1 MTSSTA
7 VDPGCLTTTRTDFV
21 VVGSGV
27 AGLWT
32 ALHLARH
39 GRVALLTKDALQ
51 ESNTQYAQG
60 GIAVALAAKDS
71 PELHLEDTIAA
82 GAGLVDLPAA
92 EVLTYEASQAIADL
106 MDAGAEFDREE
117 GPNTPGPRRGAG
129 VSGPGPDA
137 GDTAAGIRPLLL
149 GQEAAHGHRR
159 IIHARGDATG
169 AEVERALIA
178 QVRAHDAIDL
188 YEEVMAVRL
197 LVANGQCLGVEARDL
212 AGEANLRFLCRGTC
226 LCTGGLGCIYRRTTN
241 PLVATGDGV
250 ALAFRAGAL
259 VRDMEFVQ
267 FHPTALATPGTPKFL
282 ISEAVRGEGAILL
295 NAAGEAFMER
305 YHPRRELA
313 PRDEVARAVLAEI
326 KQSGEPFVFLD
337 FGPIGEDKARQRFPM
352 ILAECEKR
360 GFEPLQ
366 TPIPVSPVAHYAMGG
381 IDTDLVGATSVK
393 RLYAA
398 GECACTG
405 VHGANRLASNSLLEG
420 LVFGARAAKTMAKLP
435 DPPARSVAALE
446 QQPFAPV
453 PVAADVYG
461 DLREMMWDDV
471 GIIRSEHSL
480 NNALKNL
487 ARFAQGL
494 GDSATP
500 GRWEIERANM
510 ILVADIIVRAALN
523 RKESRGAHY
532 RTDFP
537 EPRQSRLYHNLLHQ
551 DSAGNVRTSARPV
564 DLSRKRKPVAEG

>member
-1 MTSSTA
+1 MASPTGSE
-7 VDPGCLTTTRTDFV
+7 PGSFTTIRTDFV

-32 ALHLARH
+32 ALSLAAH
-39 GRVALLTKDALQ
+39 GRVALLTKDALC
-51 ESNTQYAQG
+51 ESNTNYAQG

-71 PELHLEDTIAA
+71 PEFHLEDTLAA
-82 GAGLVDLPAA
+82 GAGLVDVPAA

-106 MDAGAEFDREE
+106 VDAGAQFDCQ
-117 GPNTPGPRRGAG
+117 GGQ
-129 VSGPGPDA
+129 
-137 GDTAAGIRPLLL
+137 LLL

-178 QVRAHDAIDL
+178 QVRAHDAIDI
-188 YEEVMAVRL
+188 YEEVMAVTL
-197 LVANGQCLGVEARDL
+197 LVAHGQCLGVEARDL
-212 AGEANLRFLCRGTC
+212 AGEANLRFLSQATC
-226 LCTGGLGCIYRRTTN
+226 LATGGLGCIYRRTTN

-250 ALAFRAGAL
+250 ALAFRAGAV

-282 ISEAVRGEGAILL
+282 ISEAVRGEGAVLL
-295 NAAGEAFMER
+295 NAAGEAFMPR

-313 PRDEVARAVLAEI
+313 PRDEVARAVLAEM

-337 FGPIGEDKARQRFPM
+337 FGPIGEEKARQRFPG
-352 ILAECEKR
+352 IIAECEKR
-360 GFEPLQ
+360 GFEPLR

-381 IDTDLVGATSVK
+381 IDTDLTGATSVE

-420 LVFGARAAKTMAKLP
+420 LVFGRRAARAMAKLP
-435 DPPARSVAALE
+435 APSARSLAALE
-446 QQPFAPV
+446 QQPWRPV
-453 PVAADVYG
+453 AVAADIYG

-471 GIIRSEHSL
+471 GMIRSEHSL

-494 GDSATP
+494 ATSEAP
-500 GRWEIERANM
+500 ARWETERANM

-551 DSAGNVRTSARPV
+551 DSAGNVRTSTRPV
-564 DLSRKRKPVAEG
+564 DLTRKRKPLPEE

>member
-1 MTSSTA
+1 MTPQTSS
-7 VDPGCLTTTRTDFV
+7 DPGGLATARTDFI

-27 AGLWT
+27 AGLWA

-39 GRVALLTKDALQ
+39 GRVSLLTKDHLC
-51 ESNTQYAQG
+51 ESNTNYAQG
-60 GIAVALAAKDS
+60 GIAVALSAKDS
-71 PELHLEDTIAA
+71 PELHLADTTAA

-92 EVLTYEASQAIADL
+92 EVLTYAGPQAIADL
-106 MDAGAEFDREE
+106 MDAGANFDRE
-117 GPNTPGPRRGAG
+117 AG
-129 VSGPGPDA
+129 HG
-137 GDTAAGIRPLLL
+137 AAGQLLL

-159 IIHARGDATG
+159 IIHAHGDATG

-178 QVRAHDAIDL
+178 QVRAHDAIDI

-197 LVANGQCLGVEARDL
+197 LVVDGQCLGVEARDL
-212 AGEANLRFLCRGTC
+212 AGQANLRFLARGTC
-226 LCTGGLGCIYRRTTN
+226 LATGGLGCVYRRTTN
-241 PLVATGDGV
+241 PPVATGDGV

-326 KQSGEPFVFLD
+326 KQAGEPFVFLD
-337 FGPIGEDKARQRFPM
+337 FGPIGEARARQRFPM

-360 GFEPLQ
+360 GFEPLT

-381 IDTDLVGATSVK
+381 VDTDLWGATSVG

-420 LVFGARAAKTMAKLP
+420 LVFGARAAKAMAKLEA
-435 DPPARSVAALE
+435 PPARSVATVE
-446 QQPFAPV
+446 QQPFAPA
-453 PVAADVYG
+453 PVAADIYG

-487 ARFAQGL
+487 ARFVQGL
-494 GDSATP
+494 GASAAP
-500 GRWEIERANM
+500 ERWELERANM

-523 RKESRGAHY
+523 RKESRGAQY
-532 RTDFP
+532 RSDFP
-537 EPRQSRLYHNLLHQ
+537 EPRPSRLYHNLLHQ
-551 DSAGNVRTSARPV
+551 DSAGNVRTSTRPV
-564 DLSRKRKPVAEG
+564 DLSRKRQPPQE

>member
-1 MTSSTA
+1 MASFGHNKT
-7 VDPGCLTTTRTDFV
+7 GCATILRTDFIV
-21 VVGSGV
+21 IGSGV

-32 ALHLARH
+32 ALHLAEH
-39 GRVALLTKDALQ
+39 GRVALVTKDKLH
-51 ESNTQYAQG
+51 ESNTYYAQG
-60 GIAVALAAKDS
+60 GIAVALSAKDS
-71 PELHLEDTIAA
+71 PELHFQDTVAA

-92 EVLTYEASQAIADL
+92 EVLAYEAPQAIADL
-106 MDAGAEFDREE
+106 IDAGAQFDRD
-117 GPNTPGPRRGAG
+117 GAG
-129 VSGPGPDA
+129 
-137 GDTAAGIRPLLL
+137 RLLL
-149 GQEAAHGHRR
+149 GQEAAHSRRR

-169 AEVERALIA
+169 AEVERALMEKIRGHG
-178 QVRAHDAIDL
+178 QIDI

-197 LVANGQCLGVEARDL
+197 LVAEGQICGVEARDL
-212 AGEANLRFLCRGTC
+212 AGEENIRIIAKGTC
-226 LCTGGLGCIYRRTTN
+226 LATGGLGCLYRRTTN

-250 ALAFRAGAL
+250 ALAFRAGAI
-259 VRDMEFVQ
+259 VRDMEFIQ

-282 ISEAVRGEGAILL
+282 ISEAVRGEGAILR
-295 NAAGEAFMER
+295 NSAGEAFMER
-305 YHPRRELA
+305 YHPQRELA

-326 KQSGEPFVFLD
+326 KRTGEPFVFLD
-337 FGPIGEDKARQRFPM
+337 FRPIGEEKIRQRFPH
-352 ILAECEKR
+352 ILEECEKR
-360 GFEPLQ
+360 GFEPLT

-381 IDTDLVGATSVK
+381 IDTDLYGATSMS
-393 RLYAA
+393 RLYAV

-420 LVFGARAAKTMAKLP
+420 LVFGARAAKAMQKLP
-435 DPPARSVAALE
+435 PLSAALVALWE

-453 PVAADVYG
+453 PVAEDVYSE
-461 DLREMMWDDV
+461 LREMMWDDV

-487 ARFAQGL
+487 ARFFQRVGESPA
-494 GDSATP
+494 P

-537 EPRQSRLYHNLLHQ
+537 EPHPARLYHNLLYQ
-551 DSAGNVRTSARPV
+551 DQEGNVRTSSRPV
-564 DLSRKRKPVAEG
+564 DLTRRLKPQEGDASSSVPS

>member
-1 MTSSTA
+1 MTSQTGTDSGGA
-7 VDPGCLTTTRTDFV
+7 LTTHTDFI

-32 ALHLARH
+32 ALHLARE
-39 GRVALLTKDALQ
+39 GRVALLTKDCLR
-51 ESNTQYAQG
+51 ESNTYYAQG
-60 GIAVALAAKDS
+60 GIAVALSTKDS
-71 PELHLEDTIAA
+71 SESHLEDTVAA

-92 EVLTYEASQAIADL
+92 EVLTYEAPQAIADL
-106 MDAGAEFDREE
+106 MDAGAEFDRN
-117 GPNTPGPRRGAG
+117 GGQ
-129 VSGPGPDA
+129 
-137 GDTAAGIRPLLL
+137 LLL
-149 GQEAAHGHRR
+149 GREAAHQHRR
-159 IIHARGDATG
+159 IIHAHGDATG
-169 AEVERALIA
+169 AEVERALIEA
-178 QVRAHDAIDL
+178 VRTTDSIDI

-212 AGEANLRFLCRGTC
+212 AGKANLRFLAKAVC
-226 LCTGGLGCIYRRTTN
+226 LATGGLGCLYRRTTN
-241 PLVATGDGV
+241 PPVATGDGV

-295 NAAGEAFMER
+295 NTRGEPFMQR
-305 YHPRRELA
+305 YHPQRELA
-313 PRDEVARAVLAEI
+313 PRDQVARAVLAES

-337 FGPIGEDKARQRFPM
+337 FGPIGDERARQRFPG
-352 ILAECEKR
+352 IIAECERR
-360 GFEPLQ
+360 GFEPLK

-381 IDTDLVGATSVK
+381 VDTDLNGATSVG

-405 VHGANRLASNSLLEG
+405 VHGGNRLASNSLLEG
-420 LVFGARAAKTMAKLP
+420 LVFGARAAKAMAKLP
-435 DPPARSVAALE
+435 EPSPRSVAALE
-446 QQPFAPV
+446 QKPFAPA
-453 PVAADVYG
+453 PVAADMYG

-487 ARFAQGL
+487 ARFNQAL
-494 GDSATP
+494 GESEAP
-500 GRWEIERANM
+500 ERWEIERANM
-510 ILVADIIVRAALN
+510 ILVSDIIVRAALN

-551 DSAGNVRTSARPV
+551 DSAGNVRTSTRPV
-564 DLSRKRKPVAEG
+564 DLSRKLKPLPED